1 MLWDFGVNIPEH
13 DNVNLVKSKIKEIDE
28 TFHLILMVENF
39 KESMVLLKHELCWE
53 YEDLASLRLNA
64 HVEKSKSKINNQ
76 AKAKLKEWLKT
87 SYLFYDYFKVN

>member
-1 MLWDFGVNIPEH
+1 MNIPEH

-28 TFHLILMVENF
+28 TFHMILMVENF

-64 HVEKSKSKINNQ
+64 HVEKSKSKIKR
-76 AKAKLKEWLKT
+76 AF
-87 SYLFYDYFKVN
+87 LFNKIVYFSQWDNL